1 MDRKYRQRGYQDSG
15 RERSEQRYSQRP
27 PGPPRSDL
35 VGPRTPQMPA
45 SRSVVRCSGCGT
57 VLSSQGADGL
67 DIRGKCPKC
76 GAEIHSCRQCAFFN
90 TEARLECTQPITLR
104 IVRKDIKNDCKY
116 FTPRITVERQTT
128 SVGPIDPRQAFE
140 NLFRK

>member
-15 RERSEQRYSQRP
+15 RDQTEHRFSQRP
-27 PGPPRSDL
+27 PSAQRNEIF
-35 VGPRTPQMPA
+35 GPRTPLMPA

-57 VLSSQGADGL
+57 VLSSQGAEGL

-90 TEARLECTQPITLR
+90 AEARFECTQPITLR
-104 IVRKDIKNDCKY
+104 IARKDIKNDCKY
-116 FTPRITVERQTT
+116 FTPRTTVERQTG
-128 SVGPIDPRQAFE
+128 SSASIDPRQAFE
-140 NLFRK
+140 NLFKK